1 MSVKLS
7 FMTVTRMLSVTIPLA
22 VSSVPVNLHSLGM
35 EKIVKVGT
43 IKLILMACSY
53 IIITINTL

>member
-22 VSSVPVNLHSLGM
+22 VSSVPVNLRSLGM

-53 IIITINTL
+53 IIITIITL